1 MLVVGGMNS
10 LSGAVAGVV
19 RDFRADRDVSQPG
32 KGVSLGGL
40 TIALP
45 NGVQEIAIGIITIVI
60 LMYLPTGLTRN
71 REFSWRGWPLERRL
85 PRPAQTAEESEL
97 KYG

>member
-1 MLVVGGMNS
+1 MLS
-10 LSGAVAGVV
+10 LNKAILIEMF
-19 RDFRADRDVSQPG
+19 RDLE

-40 TIALP
+40 SVALP

-71 REFSWRGWPLERRL
+71 REFFLSGWSLRRRL
-85 PRPAQTAEESEL
+85 ARPAQTVLKEL
-97 KYG
+97 N

>member
-1 MLVVGGMNS
+1 MLVVGGMYS

-19 RDFRADRDVSQPG
+19 VISALIEMFRDLER
-32 KGVSLGGL
+32 GVSLGGL

-71 REFSWRGWPLERRL
+71 RELSWRGWQLERPL
-85 PRPAQTAEESEL
+85 PRPVQTALKEL
-97 KYG
+97 N